1 MSDQRSAATAV
12 GTGSGLVV
20 VTTLALLAIRS
31 DPGWL
36 ADLLY
41 WLSSVFHL
49 PLARGALLSVAAA
62 AVAVGVVAV
71 GLLRLRTVWT
81 RRTLA
86 SRVSYL
92 LLPADDFDP
101 SEEAVLRAAA
111 QLSRVRRAVLGW
123 LDTPA
128 SAVRLRMDSGPDG
141 RVLCRV
147 EVAARARSV
156 VRAAFSSLG
165 AVEVR
170 DEAAAGEEEA
180 RP

>member
-1 MSDQRSAATAV
+1 MIDQRSAPSAV
-12 GTGSGLVV
+12 GTGSGLLVLTILV
-20 VTTLALLAIRS
+20 LLAIRS
-31 DPGWL
+31 APGWL
-36 ADLLY
+36 VDLRH
-41 WLSSVFHL
+41 WLSSVSHL
-49 PLARGALLSVAAA
+49 PLARSAFITVAAA
-62 AVAVGVVAV
+62 AVMVGVGAACA
-71 GLLRLRTVWT
+71 GWLRTVWT

-101 SEEAVLRAAA
+101 SEEAVLRTAA

-123 LDTPA
+123 LDTRA

-141 RVLCRV
+141 RVLYRV
-147 EVAARARSV
+147 EVAVRARSV
-156 VRAAFSSLG
+156 VRTAFTGMG

-170 DEAAAGEEEA
+170 EETALEEEV

>member
-1 MSDQRSAATAV
+1 MTDQRSGPAAV
-12 GTGSGLVV
+12 GTGSGLVI
-20 VTTLALLAIRS
+20 LAILVLLAIRS
-31 DPGWL
+31 APAWL
-36 ADLLY
+36 VNLRE
-41 WLSSVFHL
+41 WLWSILNL
-49 PLARGALLSVAAA
+49 PPVHVVACSAAA
-62 AVAVGVVAV
+62 LAVLVAVAVGGAV
-71 GLLRLRTVWT
+71 WLRMLWT

-101 SEEAVLRAAA
+101 SEEAVLRAAG

-128 SAVRLRMDSGPDG
+128 SAVRLRMDSGQEG
-141 RVLCRV
+141 RVLYRV

-156 VRAAFSSLG
+156 VRAAFSSMG

-170 DEAAAGEEEA
+170 GESAPEEEMPA
-180 RP
+180 